1 MTSYFTLNMLL
12 SIFRGYAGQL
22 SNGGLLNFGQFDNA
36 SYDLW
41 ELPLFLLMG
50 VVGGLLGALY
60 NHINFKLTVFRMRL
74 FFEPRVFKAKYL
86 NSIEMIF
93 IISLKTFN

>member
-1 MTSYFTLNMLL
+1 MLL

-60 NHINFKLTVFRMRL
+60 NHINFKLTVFRMR
-74 FFEPRVFKAKYL
+74 
-86 NSIEMIF
+86 
-93 IISLKTFN
+93 